1 MKTISAK
8 VSNEYY
14 NKLEEFSKRRNEPRQ
29 QIIIDALDKYFINNE
44 EMEIKSVFKAKITM
58 EQ

>member
-1 MKTISAK
+1 MKCISAK
-8 VSNEYY
+8 VSDEYY

-44 EMEIKSVFKAKITM
+44 EMEIKRVFKAKITM
-58 EQ
+58 E